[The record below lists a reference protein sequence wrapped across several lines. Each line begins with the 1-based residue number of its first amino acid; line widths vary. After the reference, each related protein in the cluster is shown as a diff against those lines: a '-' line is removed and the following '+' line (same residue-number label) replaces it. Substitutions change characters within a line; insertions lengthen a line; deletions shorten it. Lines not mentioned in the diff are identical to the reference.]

1 MLNTDGVSDDL
12 VQAAKAAAELEPAV
26 QAFAEATGSLE
37 PVREATGWLTD
48 LIRYKRLPHQ
58 AKLLM
63 DAAEKVKET
72 GLPAHA
78 VSDKLLR
85 SVLEDGPLE
94 DDNSMQERWA
104 NLLANAA
111 TSAPGTV
118 PVAFPKILSELE
130 PKEAAL
136 LERLRVT
143 SDPEHYDMKLFGWD
157 DTHDLVDLPE
167 LGNLD
172 RLGLLRLVR
181 RTSGTIGG
189 SVSEHEVVGLKF
201 TDLGWAFAAGCSSP
215 S

>member
-1 MLNTDGVSDDL
+1 
-12 VQAAKAAAELEPAV
+12 
-26 QAFAEATGSLE
+26 
-37 PVREATGWLTD
+37 
-48 LIRYKRLPHQ
+48 
-58 AKLLM
+58 M

-78 VSDKLLR
+78 VGDKLLR
-85 SVLEDGPLE
+85 SV
-94 DDNSMQERWA
+94 
-104 NLLANAA
+104 
-111 TSAPGTV
+111 
-118 PVAFPKILSELE
+118 KILSELE

-143 SDPEHYDMKLFGWD
+143 SDPERYDMKLFGWD